1 MTKYAFYLELT
12 PPVFTVDAETIEE
25 ATKKAEEMIV
35 RCDADMQYKI
45 HTNLYADEFWELEG
59 E

>member
-12 PPVFTVDAETIEE
+12 PPVFIVDAGSIEE
-25 ATKKAEEMIV
+25 AREKAKEMIV
-35 RCDADMQYKI
+35 KCDAEMQFRI
-45 HTNLYADEFWELEG
+45 HTNLYADEFWELKE